1 MTLTIAEN
9 KTEETELKVSIIEP
23 KPFSIPLKV
32 KSNEDV
38 FELTHALTEVYEYAR
53 KSDDVD
59 LKKHTLKVKE
69 LINQLIPQL
78 SLSEMLELKALLS
91 VDE

>member
-1 MTLTIAEN
+1 MTLTIAKN

-32 KSNEDV
+32 ESSEEIYETV
-38 FELTHALTEVYEYAR
+38 IGLCELYEFGR
-53 KSDDVD
+53 KSRCAS
-59 LKKHTLKVKE
+59 LKPHLKSTAK
-69 LINQLIPQL
+69 LIEKLTPQL

-91 VDE
+91 VHE